1 MKVLV
6 ISSCTSKK
14 LNHNAPAAKM
24 YTGQQHTLL
33 MEGVNQVRA
42 CHGQSS
48 LDVAIISAE
57 YGLLNEND
65 VIAPY
70 NVTFQGMKKAEILEK
85 SRRLQLRE
93 QVTALIAR
101 YDVVFFL
108 LGKEYVQALQLPLE
122 ASRPGG
128 NTSRPGG
135 LSYRGSESRPGESE
149 SRPGGLSYRGGASG
163 QGGNASRPGGLSYRG
178 GVPESV
184 TQIFLLG
191 AGYRRL
197 IPDAPNVH
205 FVPAGSA
212 LSRTLGVMGVA
223 LKGFVFKKICEAVC
237 REGLNLFAELRQ
249 KPQMI
254 RDIALAGK

>member
-1 MKVLV
+1 MKILV

-24 YTGQQHTLL
+24 YTGQQHMLL
-33 MEGVNQVRA
+33 MDGVNQVRTRY
-42 CHGQSS
+42 GQSS

-70 NVTFQGMKKAEILEK
+70 NVTFQGMKKTEILER

-93 QVTALIAR
+93 RVAALIAR

-108 LGKEYVQALQLPLE
+108 LGEKYVQALQLPLE
-122 ASRPGG
+122 E
-128 NTSRPGG
+128 SRPGG
-135 LSYRGSESRPGESE
+135 LSYRGSES
-149 SRPGGLSYRGGASG
+149 G
-163 QGGNASRPGGLSYRG
+163 QGENKSRPGGLSYRG

-223 LKGFVFKKICEAVC
+223 LKGFVFKKMCEAVC
-237 REGLNLFAELRQ
+237 REGLNLFEELRQ

>member
-1 MKVLV
+1 MKILV

-33 MEGVNQVRA
+33 MDGVNQVRTRY
-42 CHGQSS
+42 GQSS

-70 NVTFQGMKKAEILEK
+70 NVTFQGMKKVEILEK

-93 QVTALIAR
+93 RVAALIAR

-108 LGKEYVQALQLPLE
+108 LGKEYVQALQLPL
-122 ASRPGG
+122 
-128 NTSRPGG
+128 
-135 LSYRGSESRPGESE
+135 GESGSGGRE
-149 SRPGGLSYRGGASG
+149 SRPGGLSYRESESRPA
-163 QGGNASRPGGLSYRG
+163 GNKSRPGGLSYRG
-178 GVPESV
+178 GVQEKV

-223 LKGFVFKKICEAVC
+223 LKGFVFKKMCEAVC
-237 REGLNLFAELRQ
+237 REGLNLFEEIRQ
-249 KPQMI
+249 NPQMI
-254 RDIALAGK
+254 RDIVLAGK

>member
-1 MKVLV
+1 MKFLPMNVLV

-33 MEGVNQVRA
+33 MDGVNQVRTRY
-42 CHGQSS
+42 GQSS
-48 LDVAIISAE
+48 VDVAIISAE

-93 QVTALIAR
+93 RAAELIAR

-108 LGKEYVQALQLPLE
+108 LGKEYVQALQLPLGE
-122 ASRPGG
+122 SRPGG
-128 NTSRPGG
+128 NPSRPGG
-135 LSYRGSESRPGESE
+135 LSYQGS
-149 SRPGGLSYRGGASG
+149 ASG
-163 QGGNASRPGGLSYRG
+163 PEGNASRPGGSESRPRGLSYRG

-223 LKGFVFKKICEAVC
+223 LKGFVFKKMCEAVC
-237 REGLNLFAELRQ
+237 REGLNLFEEIRQ
-249 KPQMI
+249 NPQMI
-254 RDIALAGK
+254 RDIALADM

>member
-70 NVTFQGMKKAEILEK
+70 NVTFQAMKKAEILEK

-93 QVTALIAR
+93 RVAALIAR

-122 ASRPGG
+122 ESGPGG
-128 NTSRPGG
+128 NTSGP
-135 LSYRGSESRPGESE
+135 
-149 SRPGGLSYRGGASG
+149 
-163 QGGNASRPGGLSYRG
+163 GGNASRPGGLSYRG

-212 LSRTLGVMGVA
+212 LSLTLGVMGVA
-223 LKGFVFKKICEAVC
+223 LKGFVFKKMCEAVC
-237 REGLNLFAELRQ
+237 REGLNLFEELRQ

-254 RDIALAGK
+254 RDIVLAGK

>member
-14 LNHNAPAAKM
+14 LKHNAPAAKM
-24 YTGQQHTLL
+24 YTGKQHTLL
-33 MEGVNQVRA
+33 MDGVSQVRTRY
-42 CHGQSS
+42 GQSS

-57 YGLLNEND
+57 YGLLNEDD

-93 QVTALIAR
+93 RVAALIAR

-108 LGKEYVQALQLPLE
+108 LGKEYVQALQLPL
-122 ASRPGG
+122 G
-128 NTSRPGG
+128 
-135 LSYRGSESRPGESE
+135 E
-149 SRPGGLSYRGGASG
+149 SRPGGLSYRGGV
-163 QGGNASRPGGLSYRG
+163 Q
-178 GVPESV
+178 ESV

-191 AGYRRL
+191 ASYRRL

-223 LKGFVFKKICEAVC
+223 LKGFVFKKMCEAVC
-237 REGLNLFAELRQ
+237 REGLNLFEEIRQ

>member
-1 MKVLV
+1 MKILPMKVLV

-33 MEGVNQVRA
+33 MDGVNQVRTRY
-42 CHGQSS
+42 GQSS

-93 QVTALIAR
+93 RVAALIAR

-122 ASRPGG
+122 E
-128 NTSRPGG
+128 SRPGG
-135 LSYRGSESRPGESE
+135 LSYRGNASGPGESK

-163 QGGNASRPGGLSYRG
+163 PGGNASRPGGLSYRG

-254 RDIALAGK
+254 RDIVLAGK

>member
-1 MKVLV
+1 MKILV

-14 LNHNAPAAKM
+14 LNHNAAAAKM
-24 YTGQQHTLL
+24 YTGKQHTLL
-33 MEGVNQVRA
+33 MDGVNQVRTRY
-42 CHGQSS
+42 GQSS
-48 LDVAIISAE
+48 LDLAIISAE

-93 QVTALIAR
+93 RVAALIAR

-108 LGKEYVQALQLPLE
+108 LGEKYVQALQLPLGE
-122 ASRPGG
+122 SRPGG
-128 NTSRPGG
+128 NP
-135 LSYRGSESRPGESE
+135 
-149 SRPGGLSYRGGASG
+149 
-163 QGGNASRPGGLSYRG
+163 SRPGGLSYRG
-178 GVPESV
+178 GVPETV

-223 LKGFVFKKICEAVC
+223 LKGFVFKKMCEAVC
-237 REGLNLFAELRQ
+237 REGLNLFEEIRQ

-254 RDIALAGK
+254 RDIVLAGR

>member
-1 MKVLV
+1 MKILPMNVLV

-33 MEGVNQVRA
+33 MDGVNQVRSRY
-42 CHGQSS
+42 GQSS
-48 LDVAIISAE
+48 LDLAIISAE
-57 YGLLNEND
+57 YGLLNEDD

-93 QVTALIAR
+93 RVAALIAR

-108 LGKEYVQALQLPLE
+108 LGEKYVQALQLPLGE
-122 ASRPGG
+122 SRPGG
-128 NTSRPGG
+128 NASRPGG
-135 LSYRGSESRPGESE
+135 LSYRESE
-149 SRPGGLSYRGGASG
+149 
-163 QGGNASRPGGLSYRG
+163 SRPGGLSYRG

-212 LSRTLGVMGVA
+212 LSRMLGVMGVA
-223 LKGFVFKKICEAVC
+223 LKGFVFKKMCEAVC
-237 REGLNLFAELRQ
+237 REGLNLFEEIRQ

-254 RDIALAGK
+254 RDIVLADM

>member
-1 MKVLV
+1 MKILPMNVLV

-33 MEGVNQVRA
+33 MDGVNQVRTRY
-42 CHGQSS
+42 GQSS

-93 QVTALIAR
+93 RVAALIAR

-108 LGKEYVQALQLPLE
+108 LGKEYVQALQLPL
-122 ASRPGG
+122 G
-128 NTSRPGG
+128 
-135 LSYRGSESRPGESE
+135 E
-149 SRPGGLSYRGGASG
+149 SRPGGLSYRGGVSRAAGNPSRPG
-163 QGGNASRPGGLSYRG
+163 GLSYREGSKSRPGGNESRPGGLSYRG
-178 GVPESV
+178 EVSESV

-191 AGYRRL
+191 AGYRKL

-223 LKGFVFKKICEAVC
+223 LKGFVFKKMCEAVC
-237 REGLNLFAELRQ
+237 REGLNLFEEIRQ

-254 RDIALAGK
+254 RDIALVGK

>member
-1 MKVLV
+1 MNVLV

-24 YTGQQHTLL
+24 YTGKQHTLL
-33 MEGVNQVRA
+33 MDGVDQVRTRY
-42 CHGQSS
+42 GQSS

-85 SRRLQLRE
+85 SRRLQLHER
-93 QVTALIAR
+93 VAALIAR

-108 LGKEYVQALQLPLE
+108 LGKEYVQALQLPL
-122 ASRPGG
+122 G
-128 NTSRPGG
+128 
-135 LSYRGSESRPGESE
+135 E

-163 QGGNASRPGGLSYRG
+163 PEGSESRPGGLSYRG
-178 GVPESV
+178 GVPESA

-223 LKGFVFKKICEAVC
+223 LKGFVFKKMCEAVC
-237 REGLNLFAELRQ
+237 REGLNLFEEIRE

>member
-1 MKVLV
+1 MKILPMNVLV

-33 MEGVNQVRA
+33 MDGVNQVRA
-42 CHGQSS
+42 RYGQSS

-93 QVTALIAR
+93 RVEALIAR
-101 YDVVFFL
+101 YAAVFFL
-108 LGKEYVQALQLPLE
+108 LGKEYVQALQLPLGE
-122 ASRPGG
+122 SRPGG
-128 NTSRPGG
+128 NPSRP
-135 LSYRGSESRPGESE
+135 E
-149 SRPGGLSYRGGASG
+149 
-163 QGGNASRPGGLSYRG
+163 GNPSRPGGLSYRG

-223 LKGFVFKKICEAVC
+223 LKGFVFKKMCEAVC
-237 REGLNLFAELRQ
+237 REGLNLFEEIRQ

-254 RDIALAGK
+254 RDIVLAGK

>member
-1 MKVLV
+1 MKILPMNVLV

-33 MEGVNQVRA
+33 MDGVNQVRTRY
-42 CHGQSS
+42 GQSS

-93 QVTALIAR
+93 RVAALIAR
-101 YDVVFFL
+101 YDVVFLL
-108 LGKEYVQALQLPLE
+108 LGKEYVQALQLPL
-122 ASRPGG
+122 G
-128 NTSRPGG
+128 
-135 LSYRGSESRPGESE
+135 E
-149 SRPGGLSYRGGASG
+149 SRPGGLSYRGNTSG
-163 QGGNASRPGGLSYRG
+163 QGENASRPGGLSYRESEAGQGGSASRPGGLSYRG
-178 GVPESV
+178 GVLDSV

-223 LKGFVFKKICEAVC
+223 LKGFVFKKMCEAVC
-237 REGLNLFAELRQ
+237 REGLNLFEEIRQ

-254 RDIALAGK
+254 RDIVLAGK

>member
-1 MKVLV
+1 MKILV

-93 QVTALIAR
+93 RVAALIAR

-122 ASRPGG
+122 
-128 NTSRPGG
+128 
-135 LSYRGSESRPGESE
+135 ESRP
-149 SRPGGLSYRGGASG
+149 
-163 QGGNASRPGGLSYRG
+163 GGNASRPGGLSYRG

-191 AGYRRL
+191 AGYRKL

-223 LKGFVFKKICEAVC
+223 LKGFVFKKMCEAVC

-254 RDIALAGK
+254 RDIVLAGK

>member
-1 MKVLV
+1 MKFLPMNVLV

-33 MEGVNQVRA
+33 MDGVNQVRTRY
-42 CHGQSS
+42 GQSS
-48 LDVAIISAE
+48 VDVAIISAE

-93 QVTALIAR
+93 RVAALIAR

-108 LGKEYVQALQLPLE
+108 LGKEYVQALQLPLGE
-122 ASRPGG
+122 SRPGG
-128 NTSRPGG
+128 NPSRPGG
-135 LSYRGSESRPGESE
+135 LSYRESE
-149 SRPGGLSYRGGASG
+149 SRPA
-163 QGGNASRPGGLSYRG
+163 GNKSRPGGLSYRG

-212 LSRTLGVMGVA
+212 LSQTLGVMGVA
-223 LKGFVFKKICEAVC
+223 LKGFVFKKMCEAVC
-237 REGLNLFAELRQ
+237 REGLNLFEEIRQ

-254 RDIALAGK
+254 RDIVLAGK

>member
-1 MKVLV
+1 MKILV

-33 MEGVNQVRA
+33 MDGVNQVRTRY
-42 CHGQSS
+42 GQSS

-93 QVTALIAR
+93 RVAALIAR

-122 ASRPGG
+122 
-128 NTSRPGG
+128 
-135 LSYRGSESRPGESE
+135 ESRP
-149 SRPGGLSYRGGASG
+149 
-163 QGGNASRPGGLSYRG
+163 GGNASRPGGLSYRG
-178 GVPESV
+178 SASGLGESKSRPGGLSYRGGVQEAV

-237 REGLNLFAELRQ
+237 REGLDLFAELRQ

-254 RDIALAGK
+254 RDIVLAGK

>member
-1 MKVLV
+1 MKILV

-93 QVTALIAR
+93 RVAALIAR

-122 ASRPGG
+122 ESRPGG
-128 NTSRPGG
+128 HTSRPGGHKSRPGG
-135 LSYRGSESRPGESE
+135 LSYW
-149 SRPGGLSYRGGASG
+149 
-163 QGGNASRPGGLSYRG
+163 G

-223 LKGFVFKKICEAVC
+223 LKGFVFKKMCEAVC

>member
-1 MKVLV
+1 MKILV

-33 MEGVNQVRA
+33 MEGVNQVRTRY
-42 CHGQSS
+42 GQSS

-70 NVTFQGMKKAEILEK
+70 NVTFQGMRKAEILEK
-85 SRRLQLRE
+85 SRRLQLHER
-93 QVTALIAR
+93 VAALIAR
-101 YDVVFFL
+101 YDVVLFL
-108 LGKEYVQALQLPLE
+108 LGKEYVQALQLPFGK
-122 ASRPGG
+122 S
-128 NTSRPGG
+128 
-135 LSYRGSESRPGESE
+135 GEKG
-149 SRPGGLSYRGGASG
+149 PV
-163 QGGNASRPGGLSYRG
+163 P
-178 GVPESV
+178 VPEKV

-191 AGYRRL
+191 AGYRRF

-212 LSRTLGVMGVA
+212 LSQTLGVMGVA
-223 LKGFVFKKICEAVC
+223 LKGFVFKKVCEAVC
-237 REGLNLFAELRQ
+237 REGLNIFEEIRQ
-249 KPQMI
+249 NPQII
-254 RDIALAGK
+254 REIALADK

>member
-1 MKVLV
+1 MKILV

-33 MEGVNQVRA
+33 MEGIAQVRTRY
-42 CHGQSS
+42 GQSS

-70 NVTFQGMKKAEILEK
+70 NVTFQKMKTAEILER
-85 SRRLQLRE
+85 SHRLQLHER
-93 QVTALIAR
+93 VAALIAR

-108 LGKEYVQALQLPLE
+108 LGKKYVQALQLPFGK
-122 ASRPGG
+122 S
-128 NTSRPGG
+128 
-135 LSYRGSESRPGESE
+135 
-149 SRPGGLSYRGGASG
+149 GAKE
-163 QGGNASRPGGLSYRG
+163 Q
-178 GVPESV
+178 VPEKV

-191 AGYRRL
+191 AGYRRF
-197 IPDAPNVH
+197 IPEAPNVH

-212 LSRTLGVMGVA
+212 LSRTLEVMGVA
-223 LKGFVFKKICEAVC
+223 LKGFVFKKVCEAVC
-237 REGLNLFAELRQ
+237 REGLNLFEEIRQ
-249 KPQMI
+249 NPQII
-254 RDIALAGK
+254 RDIVLADK

>member
-93 QVTALIAR
+93 RVAALIAR

-122 ASRPGG
+122 ESRPGGLSYRESESRPGG
-128 NTSRPGG
+128 NASRPGG
-135 LSYRGSESRPGESE
+135 LSYRGS
-149 SRPGGLSYRGGASG
+149 ASG

-237 REGLNLFAELRQ
+237 REGFNLFAELRQ

>member
-1 MKVLV
+1 MKILV

-93 QVTALIAR
+93 RVAALIAR

-122 ASRPGG
+122 
-128 NTSRPGG
+128 
-135 LSYRGSESRPGESE
+135 ESRP
-149 SRPGGLSYRGGASG
+149 
-163 QGGNASRPGGLSYRG
+163 GGNASRPGGLSYRG

-223 LKGFVFKKICEAVC
+223 LKGFVFKKMCEAVC

-254 RDIALAGK
+254 RDIVLAGK

>member
-1 MKVLV
+1 MKILPMKVLV

-33 MEGVNQVRA
+33 MDGVNQVRA

-93 QVTALIAR
+93 QVAALIAR

-122 ASRPGG
+122 E
-128 NTSRPGG
+128 SRPGG
-135 LSYRGSESRPGESE
+135 LSYRGSASGQGESK
-149 SRPGGLSYRGGASG
+149 SRPGGLSYRGSASG

-178 GVPESV
+178 GGTETV

-191 AGYRRL
+191 AGYRKL

-223 LKGFVFKKICEAVC
+223 LKGFVFKKMCEAVC
-237 REGLNLFAELRQ
+237 REGLNLFEELRQ

-254 RDIALAGK
+254 RDIVLAGK

>member
-93 QVTALIAR
+93 RVAALIAR

-122 ASRPGG
+122 ESGLGG

-135 LSYRGSESRPGESE
+135 LSYQGS
-149 SRPGGLSYRGGASG
+149 ASG
-163 QGGNASRPGGLSYRG
+163 QGESKSRPGGLSYRG

-237 REGLNLFAELRQ
+237 REGRNLFAELRQ

-254 RDIALAGK
+254 RDLVLAGK